1 LIGIMDI
8 LKRYNGVN
16 YCTRCANP
24 LEIKADRENKIRPQ
38 CPACGWTYYKNPVP
52 AVAIVMLNSASELL
66 LVKRK
71 FEPQAGA
78 WALPS
83 GYMEVDLSPEE
94 NALEELLEETGLL
107 GDIRHCVGW
116 FYGNSPIYEKV
127 LSIGFRID
135 MRGGSLQAG
144 DDAEDAAFVPLDA
157 LPPIAFASHRDFI
170 FRETG
175 IRPIAAR

>member
-1 LIGIMDI
+1 MDTFE
-8 LKRYNGVN
+8 RYKDVN
-16 YCTRCANP
+16 YCLRCANP
-24 LEIKADRENKIRPQ
+24 LVIKTDREDKIRPQ

-52 AVAIVMLNSASELL
+52 AVAIVMINSANELL

-71 FEPQAGA
+71 FEPAAGA

-83 GYMEVDLSPEE
+83 GYMEVNLSPEE

-107 GDIRHCVGW
+107 GEIRRCIGW
-116 FYGNSPIYEKV
+116 YYGNSPIYEKV

-135 MRGGSLQAG
+135 LRGGSLEAG
-144 DDAEDAAFVPLDA
+144 DDAEEAAFVPLDA

-170 FRETG
+170 FKETG
-175 IRPIAAR
+175 ISPKVAK